1 MKIHSDPAKTAMETV
16 SPELRPRVQSVA
28 RATAI
33 LAAIGN
39 ESTGMLPRDVSAAVG
54 LSRPA
59 TYHLLHTLAQVGLVS
74 RTPDGRYVLGL
85 RIGTLAEAFRR
96 QMAEG
101 PQLSALLRDIA
112 RQSGEALSVTKWI
125 NGEAV
130 VIDVVQG
137 NHPIQAIQVPH
148 GFSQDSFARAGG
160 KLLLA
165 NAPDQQRS
173 LYFAT
178 HALKKR
184 TPHTATS
191 IQELEQQFAQ
201 IRKVGFA
208 IDRNEFVDGV
218 SCLAVPV
225 PQGVSPYAVTISA
238 PSDRFEGEW
247 QKYLAILR
255 ETIGSYFPV

>member
-1 MKIHSDPAKTAMETV
+1 MKIHSDPAKTAMEKV

-112 RQSGEALSVTKWI
+112 RQSGEALSVTKWM

-137 NHPIQAIQVPH
+137 GHPIQAIQVPH
-148 GFSQDSFARAGG
+148 GFCQDGFSRAGG

-165 NAPDQQRS
+165 NAPEQQRNI
-173 LYFAT
+173 YFAT
-178 HALKKR
+178 HELKKR
-184 TPHTATS
+184 TPHTTTS
-191 IQELEQQFAQ
+191 VKELERQFVQ
-201 IRKVGFA
+201 IRKDGFA

-218 SCLAVPV
+218 SCLAIPV

-247 QKYLAILR
+247 QNYLAMLR
-255 ETIGSYFPV
+255 ETVRAYFPV

>member
-1 MKIHSDPAKTAMETV
+1 M
-16 SPELRPRVQSVA
+16 
-28 RATAI
+28 
-33 LAAIGN
+33 
-39 ESTGMLPRDVSAAVG
+39 
-54 LSRPA
+54 
-59 TYHLLHTLAQVGLVS
+59 
-74 RTPDGRYVLGL
+74 
-85 RIGTLAEAFRR
+85 
-96 QMAEG
+96 
-101 PQLSALLRDIA
+101 
-112 RQSGEALSVTKWI
+112 
-125 NGEAV
+125 
-130 VIDVVQG
+130 
-137 NHPIQAIQVPH
+137 
-148 GFSQDSFARAGG
+148 
-160 KLLLA
+160 LLA
-165 NAPDQQRS
+165 NAPDQQRT

-184 TPHTATS
+184 TPHTATT